1 MASLHGQ
8 DIADLVA
15 TTLRDLGPAKFQQIA
30 QAYQEYEVFPKWFK
44 RDKVAFE
51 SGYGI
56 QKTLMY
62 TLSNQASHV
71 GLLDVDQVNIADVL
85 AQMHVD
91 WVHAQTKWSLI
102 YQTDILM
109 NSGRSLILN
118 VIKPKRA
125 DALLSLVEEL
135 ENKAWGTAP
144 ASATTNLP
152 YGIQYWLVENAT
164 TGFNGGAPTGH
175 TTVGGVNLTT
185 APNFKNYT
193 ALYTNITKTDLVAK
207 LRTAHRKIGFKSPI
221 TIEDYRGSK
230 GENRRLYT
238 NETVIQGLENLGEA
252 QNENLGRD
260 LAAMDGSMAFRR
272 HPIVWVPKLDDR
284 SDNPVYMVDHTTFY
298 PICLKGDYLRE
309 SEAMRAP
316 NQHNVWNVFVDL
328 TYNFV
333 CIDRRRN
340 AVLTTTV

>member
-1 MASLHGQ
+1 MASLHAN

-30 QAYQEYEVFPKWFK
+30 QNLQDYEVFPKWFK
-44 RDKVAFE
+44 RDRIAFD
-51 SGYGI
+51 GGIGI

-62 TLSNQASHV
+62 KLSNQAGHV
-71 GLLDVDQVNIADVL
+71 GLLDVDQPNIADVL
-85 AQMHVD
+85 TQLQVD

-109 NSGRSLILN
+109 NSGKALVLN

-135 ENKAWGTAP
+135 ETRAWGDAP
-144 ASATTNLP
+144 SSADTNYP
-152 YGIQYWLVENAT
+152 YGIQYWVVENAT
-164 TGFNGGAPTGH
+164 TGFNGGAPSGH

-193 ALYTNITKTDLVAK
+193 AQYTSVTKSDLIAK

-238 NETVIQGLENLGEA
+238 NESVVQDIESLGEG

-260 LAAMDGSMAFRR
+260 IAAMDGTMTFRK
-272 HPIVWVPKLDDR
+272 HPIVWVAQLDSR
-284 SDNPVYMVDHTTFY
+284 TDNPVYMIDHTTFY
-298 PICLKGDYLRE
+298 PVVLKGDYLRE
-309 SEAMRAP
+309 SEAMRSP

-328 TYNFV
+328 TYNFIN
-333 CIDRRRN
+333 IDRRRN
-340 AVLTTTV
+340 AVLTTG

>member
-1 MASLHGQ
+1 MASLHAN

-30 QAYQEYEVFPKWFK
+30 QNLQDYEVFPKWFK
-44 RDKVAFE
+44 RDRVTFD
-51 SGYGI
+51 SGIGI

-62 TLSNQASHV
+62 KLSNQAGHV
-71 GLLDVDQVNIADVL
+71 GLLDVDQPNIADVL
-85 AQMHVD
+85 TQLQVD
-91 WVHAQTKWSLI
+91 WVHAQTHWSLI

-109 NSGRSLILN
+109 NSGKALILN

-135 ENKAWGTAP
+135 ETRAWGSAP
-144 ASATTNLP
+144 ASTDTNYP
-152 YGIQYWLVENAT
+152 YGIQYWVVENAT

-185 APNFKNYT
+185 APNFQNYT
-193 ALYTNITKTDLVAK
+193 AQYTSVTKTDLIAK

-230 GENRRLYT
+230 GTDRRLYA
-238 NETVIQGLENLGEA
+238 NESVIQDIENLGEG

-260 LAAMDGSMAFRR
+260 IAAMDGTMTFRR
-272 HPIVWVPKLDDR
+272 HPIVWVPQLDSR
-284 SDNPVYMVDHTTFY
+284 TDNPVYMIDHNTFY
-298 PICLKGDYLRE
+298 PVCLKGDYLRE
-309 SEAMRAP
+309 SEAMRSP
-316 NQHNVWNVFVDL
+316 NQHNVWNVFIDL

-333 CIDRRRN
+333 CLDRRRN
-340 AVLTTTV
+340 AVLSTG